1 MQNKDKSIKIGNLC
15 NFREKNIVE
24 IKNVFFLFSSTNK
37 WKYEKNPWKSH
48 FLGRIF
54 FFIQIVYIILVIG
67 GFVENAVNTPKN
79 FEKHVI
85 YYFFQKKKIYC
96 CNIQCFLF
104 IFLWKQWNKQ
114 KIIEKFTFSVKI
126 NFFREMAYVPFF
138 WTKIEMVFLR

>member
-1 MQNKDKSIKIGNLC
+1 MQNNDKSIKIGNLC

-24 IKNVFFLFSSTNK
+24 IKNVFFLLSSTNK
-37 WKYEKNPWKSH
+37 RKYAKNPCKSH

-85 YYFFQKKKIYC
+85 YYF
-96 CNIQCFLF
+96 LS
-104 IFLWKQWNKQ
+104 
-114 KIIEKFTFSVKI
+114 EKST
-126 NFFREMAYVPFF
+126 
-138 WTKIEMVFLR
+138 L